1 MSEATSRPTFLAN
14 SDDKTRPPPR
24 LPAFRAKAPVRISF
38 AGGGTDVSPFPE
50 TEGGV
55 VLSATIDRYAHA
67 SLSPHELGHVRV
79 ESVDYGMSIEMKMQ
93 GEFEFNGDLDLVKA
107 AIRRVWREEEPGY
120 TLLSSS
126 AAPPGSGLGSSSAMI
141 VAIVAVLNEYY
152 GIAMS
157 DYEVARTASVIER
170 NDLGIVGGLQDHYAA
185 SFGGFNFI
193 EFTDQVIVNP
203 LRIRPDTV
211 AELEMNLMLCY
222 LGTTRRSD
230 GIISDQTERLKSA
243 DPETLEGLRTQ
254 KELAVA
260 MKVALLRDELEE
272 FGWLLGQAWDAKKKM
287 SPKIS
292 NEFIDEA
299 YSTALDNGAIG
310 GKVTGAGGG
319 GYILFYVDF
328 ERRHRVSASLE
339 RLGVTVSSFAFASE
353 GVRTWRR

>member
-1 MSEATSRPTFLAN
+1 
-14 SDDKTRPPPR
+14 
-24 LPAFRAKAPVRISF
+24 
-38 AGGGTDVSPFPE
+38 
-50 TEGGV
+50 
-55 VLSATIDRYAHA
+55 
-67 SLSPHELGHVRV
+67 
-79 ESVDYGMSIEMKMQ
+79 MSIDLKTQ

-120 TLLSSS
+120 SLLSSS

-170 NDLGIVGGLQDHYAA
+170 TDLGIDGGLQDHYAA

-222 LGTTRRSD
+222 TGTTRRSD

-243 DPETLEGLRTQ
+243 NPDTLEGLRAQ

-272 FGWLLGQAWDAKKKM
+272 FGWLLGQAWEAKKKM

-292 NEFIDEA
+292 TEFIDEA
-299 YSTALDNGAIG
+299 YSTALENGAIG

-328 ERRHRVSASLE
+328 ERRHRVAASLE
-339 RLGVTVSSFAFASE
+339 RLGVTVSNFAFASE